1 VATELGFDCTPVID
15 FLPGQRNIDKMGGT
29 MRLGADADVLLK
41 KGTLIHKLYGK
52 RTIRERHR
60 HRYEVN
66 PDFISVL
73 EEGGIIFSAK
83 SEDPE
88 KMESAEL
95 FDHPFFLG
103 TQFHHEFKSRLEN
116 PSPPFVGFVKAM
128 GERHD

>member
-1 VATELGFDCTPVID
+1 
-15 FLPGQRNIDKMGGT
+15 
-29 MRLGADADVLLK
+29 
-41 KGTLIHKLYGK
+41 
-52 RTIRERHR
+52 
-60 HRYEVN
+60 
-66 PDFISVL
+66 VL

-103 TQFHHEFKSRLEN
+103 TQFHPEFKSRLEN